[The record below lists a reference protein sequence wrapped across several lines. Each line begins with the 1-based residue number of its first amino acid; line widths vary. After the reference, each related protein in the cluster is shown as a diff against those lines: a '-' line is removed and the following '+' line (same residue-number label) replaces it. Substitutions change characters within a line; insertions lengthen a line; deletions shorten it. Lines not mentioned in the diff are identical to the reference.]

1 MEPHQKLEIFLPKLL
16 AALEHKGV
24 SEAAITMI
32 WKSVMAGSKQPPIE
46 TIEHY
51 QSAWTACDTAA
62 DILTSLDD
70 GSQAAAWCCALSR
83 QILILSVPIKHY
95 TVIPSYIRAAQMSP
109 MAPWAAP
116 NGQ

>member
-32 WKSVMAGSKQPPIE
+32 WKSVMAGSKQPPIK

-83 QILILSVPIKHY
+83 RIFDFERAY
-95 TVIPSYIRAAQMSP
+95 TTRHGHPPLHPGGPDVTDGP
-109 MAPWAAP
+109 MGSA
-116 NGQ
+116 